1 MSEQQYPIVVSP
13 SAIQAALV
21 AGLRTLT
28 VLAGGA
34 TAIAGFVG
42 KRDLSGLIAYV
53 QSSDFLA
60 VAGAIA
66 AAASFGYGVWKTYSR
81 KKDTVTLARMVPDAV
96 ATVKGDKFK

>member
-13 SAIQAALV
+13 SAMQAALV

-34 TAIAGFVG
+34 TAIAGLVG
-42 KRDLSGLIAYV
+42 KRDLAGLIAYV
-53 QSSDFLA
+53 QSSSFLT
-60 VAGAIA
+60 VLG
-66 AAASFGYGVWKTYSR
+66 AASAAVSFAYGVWKTYSR

-96 ATVKGDKFK
+96 AQVKGETSK